1 MEETFR
7 RTVADVGDVRVVTLR
22 GELDMQSAEG
32 LADWLVEIPGPSVV
46 VDLSELTFM
55 DTSGITVMVRVRQR
69 LGDSFVLTRPQ
80 PNVRRIFE
88 ITGLGGW
95 LSEWDP
101 RWSDG

>member
-1 MEETFR
+1 LEDTFS
-7 RTVADVGDVRVVTLR
+7 RTVTVVGKIHVVTLR

-32 LADWLVEIPGPSVV
+32 LADWLIDSDGSELV

-55 DTSGITVMVRVRQR
+55 DTSGITVMVQVRQQ

-88 ITGLGGW
+88 ITGLGEW
-95 LSEWDP
+95 VADWDP
-101 RWSDG
+101 RWSAE